1 MTARQPGPWDLP
13 AAGAHIHLVGIAGAG
28 MRGLGLLLDAAG
40 YRISGC
46 DLSDI
51 DDLGELSARGARL
64 ASGHDPAHVE
74 DADLVI
80 HTSAVPAEHPELLAA
95 AGLGVPTMKRSRA
108 LAALLNERR
117 LAAVAGTHGKT
128 SITALAGLACAAA
141 GLDPIVAVG
150 GRVAPWRGFARAGTG
165 EVAVVE
171 ADEYDRS
178 FLDLNPSLVL
188 ISSVEAEHLDTYGS
202 VENLDLAFRT
212 LAGRA
217 EERDGVLY
225 CSDDPGA
232 RRIGQM
238 FGGLGY
244 GFAEDADY
252 RVEVL
257 VTEGSS
263 QLCRLYAPGGEMD
276 FRLEIPGLHNAQN
289 AAAALAI
296 ALTLSGPPGAGAS
309 ASLPGVAPPHE
320 AELLASDAL
329 PQAFGGFHGVDRRLQ
344 LLSDEE
350 GVALLDDYAHH
361 PTEVAASLAAVRSAY
376 PNRRLIAVFQPHL
389 YSRTQMFAGEFAA
402 ALAGADEA
410 LVLPIYPAREEP
422 IPGVDAGLIAQAS
435 DDVRLAT
442 DAEAL
447 ETARSARRPAA
458 VVFMGAGNVTALA
471 RRAADERAD
480 AVGG

>member
-1 MTARQPGPWDLP
+1 MTVRQPGLWELP
-13 AAGAHIHLVGIAGAG
+13 AAGAHIHLVGIGGAG

-40 YRISGC
+40 YRVSGC
-46 DLSDI
+46 DRSGVDDLVELSD
-51 DDLGELSARGARL
+51 RGARL
-64 ASGHDPAHVE
+64 ASGHDPAHIE
-74 DADLVI
+74 EADLVV
-80 HTSAVPAEHPELLAA
+80 HTSAVPAEHPELRAA
-95 AGLGVPTMKRSRA
+95 ADLGVPTMKRSRA

-128 SITALAGLACAAA
+128 SITALAGLACTAAD
-141 GLDPIVAVG
+141 LDPIVAVG
-150 GRVAPWRGFARAGTG
+150 GRVAPWQGYARDGRG

-202 VENLDLAFRT
+202 VESLDVAFRT

-225 CSDDPGA
+225 CADDPGA
-232 RRIGQM
+232 CRIGQM

-244 GFAEDADY
+244 GFAADADY

-263 QLCRLYAPGGEMD
+263 QLCRLFAPGGEMQ
-276 FRLEIPGLHNAQN
+276 FRLELPGRHNAQN

-296 ALTLSGPPGAGAS
+296 ALNLSGPAGVG
-309 ASLPGVAPPHE
+309 ASLPGVAPSHE

-329 PQAFGGFHGVDRRLQ
+329 RQAFSGFHGVDRRLQ
-344 LLSDEE
+344 LLSDQG

-361 PTEVAASLAAVRSAY
+361 PTEVEASLAAVRSAY

-389 YSRTQMFAGEFAA
+389 FSRTQMFAGEFAA
-402 ALAGADEA
+402 ALAAADEA
-410 LVLPIYPAREEP
+410 FVLPIYPAREKP
-422 IPGVDAGLIAQAS
+422 IPGVDAGLIAEAA

-442 DAEAL
+442 DVEAL

-458 VVFMGAGNVTALA
+458 VVFMGAGDVTALA

>member
-13 AAGAHIHLVGIAGAG
+13 AAGAHIHLVGVAGAG

-46 DLSDI
+46 DRSGI
-51 DDLGELSARGARL
+51 EDLVELSARGARL
-64 ASGHDPAHVE
+64 VSGHDPAHVE
-74 DADLVI
+74 NADLVI

-108 LAALLNERR
+108 LAALLNEHR

-150 GRVAPWRGFARAGTG
+150 GRVALWRGFARSGAGD
-165 EVAVVE
+165 VAVVE

-178 FLDLNPSLVL
+178 FLDLYPSLVL

-202 VENLDLAFRT
+202 VESLELAFKT

-225 CSDDPGA
+225 CADDA
-232 RRIGQM
+232 AASRIGQL

-244 GFAEDADY
+244 GFAEHADY

-257 VTEGSS
+257 EAEGSS
-263 QLCRLYAPGGEMD
+263 QLCRFFAPGGEIE
-276 FRLEIPGLHNAQN
+276 FHLEIPGLHNAQN

-296 ALTLSGPPGAGAS
+296 ALRLSGPPDVGAG
-309 ASLPGVAPPHE
+309 LPGVAPPHE
-320 AELLASDAL
+320 AELLTSDAL
-329 PQAFGGFHGVDRRLQ
+329 RQAFGGFHGVDRRIQ
-344 LLSDEE
+344 LLSDEG

-361 PTEVAASLAAVRSAY
+361 PTEVEASLAAVRSAY

-389 YSRTQMFAGEFAA
+389 YSRTRMFAGEFAA

-422 IPGVDAGLIAQAS
+422 IPGVDARLIADAANG
-435 DDVRLAT
+435 VRLAT
-442 DAEAL
+442 EAEAL
-447 ETARSARRPAA
+447 EAARSAPRPAA
-458 VVFMGAGNVTALA
+458 VVFMGAGDVTALA
-471 RRAADERAD
+471 RRAVDERAD